1 MNVQDPLTEVDDRL
15 LVLVG
20 VMPVPRVNQH
30 AYRVAAHLR
39 KGGTVAETPQELVLR
54 FAPTVQR
61 ADDLQSESNA
71 VLGQNLRA
79 GPQPALQGTAASPA
93 GISLDAGSD
102 R

>member
-1 MNVQDPLTEVDDRL
+1 VNVQDPLTEVDDCV

-39 KGGTVAETPQELVLR
+39 KGGTVAEAPQELVSP

-61 ADDLQSESNA
+61 ADDLQRESNA

-79 GPQPALQGTAASPA
+79 GPQPALQSTPELRCGDLT
-93 GISLDAGSD
+93 
-102 R
+102 